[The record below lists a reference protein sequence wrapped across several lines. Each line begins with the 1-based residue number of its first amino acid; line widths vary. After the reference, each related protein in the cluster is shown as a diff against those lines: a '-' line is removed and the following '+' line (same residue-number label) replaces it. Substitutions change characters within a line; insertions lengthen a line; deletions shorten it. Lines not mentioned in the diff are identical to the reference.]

1 MAHFHLSAFA
11 DEASSQLEGQ
21 IAALLRNDLHFV
33 ELRNVNGMTA
43 SKHPDDVLK
52 EMAKKFADN
61 GIAVSSMGSPIGKIQ
76 ITDDFAPHV
85 EDFKRTLEAANIL
98 GAKKIRMFSFFMPKG
113 GNPADYRN
121 EVLERLNV
129 LLELSEAAGVD
140 CCHEN
145 EKDIYGD
152 TAARCIDLYQ
162 AFGGRLKAIFD
173 PANYIQCGE
182 SPEKIFDELYP
193 HLDYMH
199 IKDALHEDGSVVPAG
214 KGDGHIPEITQK
226 FAQKEGDRFLTLE
239 PHLTVF
245 DGLAGLQD
253 DELKHKYAY
262 ASADEAFDVAVNAL
276 KEILTANGAK
286 FD

>member
-1 MAHFHLSAFA
+1 MAKFNLSAFA
-11 DEASSQLEGQ
+11 DEASAELAGQ
-21 IAALLRNDLHFV
+21 IKALVRNDLHFV
-33 ELRNVNGMTA
+33 ELRNVDGITA
-43 SKHPDDVLK
+43 AKHSDDCLK
-52 EMAKKFADN
+52 EMAKQFAAN
-61 GIAVSSMGSPIGKIQ
+61 GIQVSSMGSPIGKIQ

-98 GAKKIRMFSFFMPKG
+98 GAKKIRMFSFFMPKEG
-113 GNPADYRN
+113 DPADYRN

-129 LLELSEAAGVD
+129 LLELSEAAGID

-145 EKDIYGD
+145 EKGIYGD
-152 TAARCIDLYQ
+152 TAARCLDLYR

-182 SPEKIFDELYP
+182 YPEKIFDELYP

-214 KGDGHIPEITQK
+214 KGDGHIAEITKK
-226 FAQKEGDRFLTLE
+226 FAQKDGDRFLTLE

-253 DELKHKYAY
+253 EEVKHKFTYT
-262 ASADEAFDVAVNAL
+262 SKDEAFDVAVKAL
-276 KEILTANGAK
+276 KEILIANGTE
-286 FD
+286 FH